1 MNNWY
6 DIACMS
12 NLSDGAKILY
22 IRLCGYEANYTEVCP
37 TIEQLGQDINKSSK
51 TVIKYLQELKDANLV
66 TITQQQAIGKR
77 NGFIHNKYN
86 LHPENIPQSQWT
98 PIVKSKLSIIQQQ
111 LNNNKKSE
119 DAQIEQLFNSY
130 TTNDELYNTLMDF
143 VEHRKELGSPLT
155 LIGSKKILEKLNECK
170 TEEDKINTINKAI
183 INGWKSIYPNCTTN
197 SNKGKQPAQFTTSQ
211 TFTTNKNRRMGEM

>member
-130 TTNDELYNTLMDF
+130 TTNDVLYNTLMDF
-143 VEHRKELGSPLT
+143 VDYRKELGSPLT
-155 LIGSKKILEKLNECK
+155 LIASKKILEKLNECK

-183 INGWKSIYPNCTTN
+183 INGWKSIYPNSNTN
-197 SNKGKQPAQFTTSQ
+197 GNSKKVTYDVPNSKPIHK
-211 TFTTNKNRRMGEM
+211 TNNRRIED